1 MDEQLVQMDIERKIA
16 QLPLYDRYIVK
27 LKMSEAAVFSNETPM
42 ESIGAN
48 IDAAIPAAKSTAN
61 AQVRAVLSEKQVEET
76 ALFDLTTTPTYT
88 VEEQSPALLTVS
100 LSQKVDAAAFTAELA
115 NNAQI
120 EYIQPD
126 YALELASDVVLN
138 LDLSELEPAETAAPA
153 ATGALEIDMEITPEQ
168 TPAAGVATVP
178 ETELEPAVTPTP
190 TLPSSP
196 ATAPVVAV
204 IDAGVDVAHHG
215 LVGQMLPGYD
225 FVNNTEL
232 VYDSSKKGEYYH
244 GTHVAGIIAQNAPA
258 AQILPLKVFE
268 HGRAYTSDI
277 IRAVAYAEENGASVV
292 NMSFGGTDDNR
303 ALREAMAASGMLFVC
318 AAGNARTN
326 VEEAPMM
333 LAENIK
339 SVATAQFVSS
349 YVPVVGVMEIETG
362 SMLVLQVPIDV
373 DKIGTYAVW
382 MRSRVNTDAQDSIW
396 MNVDGGTYLQRI
408 LEISSYDEQAQYN
421 MYG

>member
-1 MDEQLVQMDIERKIA
+1 MQQIAAMDKQLVQMDIERKIA

-61 AQVRAVLSEKQVEET
+61 EQVRAVLSEKQVEET

-190 TLPSSP
+190 TLPEGP
-196 ATAPVVAV
+196 ATA
-204 IDAGVDVAHHG
+204 
-215 LVGQMLPGYD
+215 
-225 FVNNTEL
+225 
-232 VYDSSKKGEYYH
+232 
-244 GTHVAGIIAQNAPA
+244 
-258 AQILPLKVFE
+258 
-268 HGRAYTSDI
+268 
-277 IRAVAYAEENGASVV
+277 
-292 NMSFGGTDDNR
+292 
-303 ALREAMAASGMLFVC
+303 
-318 AAGNARTN
+318 
-326 VEEAPMM
+326 
-333 LAENIK
+333 
-339 SVATAQFVSS
+339 
-349 YVPVVGVMEIETG
+349 PVVGVMEIETG
-362 SMLVLQVPIDV
+362 SMPVLQVPIDV

-396 MNVDGGTYLQRI
+396 MNVDGGTYSQRI